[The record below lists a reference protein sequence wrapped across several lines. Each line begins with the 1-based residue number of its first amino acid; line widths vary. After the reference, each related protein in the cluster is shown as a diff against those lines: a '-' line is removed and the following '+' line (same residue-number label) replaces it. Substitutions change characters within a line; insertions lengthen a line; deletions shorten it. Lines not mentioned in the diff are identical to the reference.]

1 MIHECTIIKC
11 QIETIHSVFHTKPSL
26 RLQVDQDYKQLMVIH
41 TANRPSHER
50 EKHTKI
56 IITNQFVP

>member
-1 MIHECTIIKC
+1 MIYECTIIKMPKS
-11 QIETIHSVFHTKPSL
+11 ETLHIVFHNKTKSKTTL
-26 RLQVDQDYKQLMVIH
+26 KTIKQLMVTN

-56 IITNQFVP
+56 IITNKSEP

>member
-1 MIHECTIIKC
+1 MIHECTIIKTPN
-11 QIETIHSVFHTKPSL
+11 QRLYTVSSMTKLSL
-26 RLQVDQDYKQLMVIH
+26 IRLQIDYKTIMVTH

-56 IITNQFVP
+56 IITNKSEP